1 MAAANALF
9 YSNCLP
15 FYNASVFCNF
25 ASAKRSPLGYLPDSS
40 RNRAESRGIIQPG
53 NILANPKLRNPYN
66 ARLERTRRE
75 KQHGGRNITFPTRS
89 RASSRGLLP
98 PPNDATSTTSKRRK
112 KEGRKKKKKNKK
124 EKKYTSVEK
133 RASSQAI
140 EKQIVPPV

>member
-53 NILANPKLRNPYN
+53 NILANPKLRNQRTTHDSRELGERNNMAGEISRFLLVPVL
-66 ARLERTRRE
+66 RLAVFYPHPAMQLRRLRRE
-75 KQHGGRNITFPTRS
+75 GK
-89 RASSRGLLP
+89 
-98 PPNDATSTTSKRRK
+98 K
-112 KEGRKKKKKNKK
+112 KEGRRRR
-124 EKKYTSVEK
+124 K
-133 RASSQAI
+133 RIRRRSI
-140 EKQIVPPV
+140 PR